1 MKSQTIF
8 IQGLNMEI
16 TCLIG
21 ENKSDNFHVID
32 NSSPNDIW
40 IHANHISSCHV
51 VCKIP
56 EGMKSKEIRYV
67 VKAGALL
74 CKKYTNKLKSLSK
87 TEFVYCKISDVLKT
101 DVIGCVSVSN
111 SKNITI

>member
-1 MKSQTIF
+1 MRSQTTF

-16 TCLIG
+16 TFLIG
-21 ENKSDNFHVID
+21 ENKADNFHVID

-56 EGMKSKEIRYV
+56 EGIKRKDIRYI

-74 CKKYTNKLKSLSK
+74 CRKYTSKLKGTN

-111 SKNITI
+111 SKNIIL

>member
-1 MKSQTIF
+1 MRSQTTF

-16 TCLIG
+16 TFLIG
-21 ENKSDNFHVID
+21 ENKADNFHVID
-32 NSSPNDIW
+32 NSSPDDIW
-40 IHANHISSCHV
+40 IHANHISSCHI

-56 EGMKSKEIRYV
+56 EGVKRKDIRYI

-74 CKKYTNKLKSLSK
+74 CKKYTSKLNSLSN

-111 SKNITI
+111 YKNIIL